1 MEAGPDGEN
10 GLDVQ
15 SLVEMEPD
23 QGQGHVTTPA
33 HNMEGTTVQEVQ
45 QRTTTV
51 TLSPAPVR
59 E

>member
-33 HNMEGTTVQEVQ
+33 HNMEGITV
-45 QRTTTV
+45 
-51 TLSPAPVR
+51 
-59 E
+59 

>member
-23 QGQGHVTTPA
+23 QGQGHVTVTWYP
-33 HNMEGTTVQEVQ
+33 GT
-45 QRTTTV
+45 R
-51 TLSPAPVR
+51 
-59 E
+59 

>member
-23 QGQGHVTTPA
+23 QDQDHATTPV
-33 HNMEGTTVQEVQ
+33 HNMEGKTV
-45 QRTTTV
+45 
-51 TLSPAPVR
+51 
-59 E
+59 